1 MDRNSHISTSLDG
14 VGEMRAVLIIVV
26 GCSLC
31 NLAMQVITPY
41 ICAIVD
47 VQRTNEDSEEAWN
60 QVFLDYHE
68 TMSSR

>member
-1 MDRNSHISTSLDG
+1 
-14 VGEMRAVLIIVV
+14 MRAVLIIVV